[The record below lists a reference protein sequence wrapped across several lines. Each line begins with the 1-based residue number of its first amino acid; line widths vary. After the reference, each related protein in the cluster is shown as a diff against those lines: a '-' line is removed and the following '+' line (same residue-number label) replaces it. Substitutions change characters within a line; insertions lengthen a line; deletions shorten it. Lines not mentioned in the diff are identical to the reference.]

1 MNYNFFKTNNVIL
14 IFIIFYISLI
24 FGFFYDE
31 NLNLGAKPD
40 WFAGDLPVINDFS
53 IDLKDTLLNYDSYY
67 AHRHSPVYLVF
78 LSFFKSAG
86 LGFDIIRLI
95 HLNISL
101 LLIYFFYKCLVIK
114 FNHIE
119 KNILLILSLSI
130 FLSPTFRS
138 LAIWPSSRIVGLI
151 FFTISILEF
160 LKYLKYKE
168 KKYIWKNTIF
178 LILSSYISPNYSLF
192 IIFFNYHYLKNNNF
206 KNMILVYAFCLIS
219 SLPFFYYIFVLD
231 VNFFMVKTPGATYG
245 ENVSL
250 SFNFSDKILIISS
263 IILFHMIP
271 FLINKKFF
279 YELINKF
286 RQNLLIIPAILSIF
300 ICLLFFFDYQLNYT
314 GGGIF
319 FQISNIF
326 FKNNILFYFISF
338 LSLILLFSFSR
349 NNFDNFLVF
358 LILIISNIQN
368 TIYHKY
374 YDPLIMI
381 LFFSIITIPESLKFF
396 DKRKNIL
403 FIYSFYIFYI
413 LARIVKNTFLN

>member
-1 MNYNFFKTNNVIL
+1 MNYNFFKTNNVIV
-14 IFIIFYISLI
+14 IFIILYISLI
-24 FGFFYDE
+24 LGFFYDE

-53 IDLKDTLLNYDSYY
+53 LNLKDTLLNYDNYY

-101 LLIYFFYKCLVIK
+101 LLIYFFYKCLVLK
-114 FNHIE
+114 FNLIE

-138 LAIWPSSRIVGLI
+138 LAIWPSSRIIGLI
-151 FFTISILEF
+151 LFTISILEF

-206 KNMILVYAFCLIS
+206 KDMILVYIFCLIS
-219 SLPFFYYIFVLD
+219 SFPFFYYIFVLD
-231 VNFFMVKTPGATYG
+231 VNFFMVKTPGAIYG

-271 FLINKKFF
+271 FLINKNFF

-286 RQNLLIIPAILSIF
+286 KQNLLIIPAILTVFLS
-300 ICLLFFFDYQLNYT
+300 LLFFFGYQLNYT

-326 FKNNILFYFISF
+326 FKNNIFFYLISF
-338 LSLILLFSFSR
+338 LSLILLFSFSS
-349 NNFDNFLVF
+349 NHFGNFLIF

-381 LFFSIITIPESLKFF
+381 LFFSIITIPKSLKFF

-403 FIYSFYIFYI
+403 LIYSFYIFYI
-413 LARIVKNTFLN
+413 LARIVKNTL

>member
-1 MNYNFFKTNNVIL
+1 MN
-14 IFIIFYISLI
+14 
-24 FGFFYDE
+24 
-31 NLNLGAKPD
+31 
-40 WFAGDLPVINDFS
+40 
-53 IDLKDTLLNYDSYY
+53 
-67 AHRHSPVYLVF
+67 
-78 LSFFKSAG
+78 
-86 LGFDIIRLI
+86 
-95 HLNISL
+95 
-101 LLIYFFYKCLVIK
+101 
-114 FNHIE
+114 
-119 KNILLILSLSI
+119 
-130 FLSPTFRS
+130 RS
-138 LAIWPSSRIVGLI
+138 LRDE
-151 FFTISILEF
+151 SI
-160 LKYLKYKE
+160 
-168 KKYIWKNTIF
+168 YIQ
-178 LILSSYISPNYSLF
+178 
-192 IIFFNYHYLKNNNF
+192 
-206 KNMILVYAFCLIS
+206 
-219 SLPFFYYIFVLD
+219 
-231 VNFFMVKTPGATYG
+231 GATYG

-338 LSLILLFSFSR
+338 LSLILLFTFSR

-403 FIYSFYIFYI
+403 FIYSFYSFYI
-413 LARIVKNTFLN
+413 LARIVKNSFLN

>member
-1 MNYNFFKTNNVIL
+1 
-14 IFIIFYISLI
+14 
-24 FGFFYDE
+24 
-31 NLNLGAKPD
+31 
-40 WFAGDLPVINDFS
+40 
-53 IDLKDTLLNYDSYY
+53 
-67 AHRHSPVYLVF
+67 
-78 LSFFKSAG
+78 
-86 LGFDIIRLI
+86 
-95 HLNISL
+95 
-101 LLIYFFYKCLVIK
+101 
-114 FNHIE
+114 
-119 KNILLILSLSI
+119 
-130 FLSPTFRS
+130 
-138 LAIWPSSRIVGLI
+138 
-151 FFTISILEF
+151 
-160 LKYLKYKE
+160 
-168 KKYIWKNTIF
+168 
-178 LILSSYISPNYSLF
+178 
-192 IIFFNYHYLKNNNF
+192 
-206 KNMILVYAFCLIS
+206 MILVYAFCLIS

-245 ENVSL
+245 ENISL

-403 FIYSFYIFYI
+403 FIYSFYSFYI
-413 LARIVKNTFLN
+413 LARIVKNSFLN